1 MLLRGLNVVV
11 LNEVTGA
18 VMSSRWFDTYES
30 KEDSG
35 YLMEFLSNL
44 KNGRII
50 CFAVKVRTDGIWSME
65 LFLQARNL
73 RVSYTCWEMTK
84 PIHNEPT
91 IGLSSARSIHHSLL
105 WEEEGVGR
113 RTSCRVQTIILKE
126 DANFE
131 LGFRVIKGSWDQK
144 VLSRR

>member
-1 MLLRGLNVVV
+1 MSLRGLNVVV

-50 CFAVKVRTDGIWSME
+50 SFAVKVRTDGI
-65 LFLQARNL
+65 
-73 RVSYTCWEMTK
+73 
-84 PIHNEPT
+84 
-91 IGLSSARSIHHSLL
+91 
-105 WEEEGVGR
+105 
-113 RTSCRVQTIILKE
+113 
-126 DANFE
+126 
-131 LGFRVIKGSWDQK
+131 
-144 VLSRR
+144 